1 MPWPCCGGDLPAW
14 LGDRA
19 STCLEW
25 LSGDRGWGQFLCNVG
40 TWDVAATLG
49 VFKRRYVYK

>member
-25 LSGDRGWGQFLCNVG
+25 LSGDRGWGQCLCNVG
-40 TWDVAATLG
+40 TWDVAATLR